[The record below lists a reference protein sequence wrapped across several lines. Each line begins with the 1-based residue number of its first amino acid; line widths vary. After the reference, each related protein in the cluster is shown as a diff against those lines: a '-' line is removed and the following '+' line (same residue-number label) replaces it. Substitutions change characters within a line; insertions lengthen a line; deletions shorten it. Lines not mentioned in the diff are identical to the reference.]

1 MAKQK
6 GPAPIQGTI
15 GNLTFFKS
23 QDGFMVKTKSEV
35 SKSKILSDP
44 GFQRTRENMA
54 EFGSAGKAGKI
65 LRTASNSVLQQSADN
80 RMVSR
85 LAAQMLKVIKSD
97 TVGKRG
103 ERSVTSGNIALLS
116 GFDFNNKGILSTTL
130 ISPYDVVY
138 TRASGD
144 LTFSLPSFI
153 PAQGIVAPQGAT
165 HYKLQLAAAPVD
177 FGIANNMAQLTASS
191 VLPWDNV
198 AATAL
203 TLALSLPAASALP
216 VFVLLQV
223 QFFIR
228 VNADDYPLNN
238 GAYNACAIISI
249 STP

>member
-1 MAKQK
+1 MLRKYSV
-6 GPAPIQGTI
+6 G
-15 GNLTFFKS
+15 L
-23 QDGFMVKTKSEV
+23 
-35 SKSKILSDP
+35 L
-44 GFQRTRENMA
+44 
-54 EFGSAGKAGKI
+54 AGKAGKT
-65 LRTASNSVLQQSADN
+65 LRTTFNSVLQQSADN

-85 LAAQMLKVIKSD
+85 LAAQMLKVIQSD

-103 ERSVTSGNIALLS
+103 ERSVASGNIALLG

-144 LTFSLPSFI
+144 LTFNLPSFI

-177 FGIANNMAQLTASS
+177 FGITNNLAQLTASS

-198 AATAL
+198 ATTAL
-203 TLALSLPAASALP
+203 TLTLSLPAASAFP
-216 VFVLLQV
+216 VFILLQV

-249 STP
+249 NTP

>member
-6 GPAPIQGTI
+6 GPSPIQGTI

-35 SKSKILSDP
+35 SRSKILSDP
-44 GFQRTRENMA
+44 KFQRTRENMA
-54 EFGSAGKAGKI
+54 EFGNAGRAGKI
-65 LRTASNSVLQQSADN
+65 LRTCFNSVLQQSADN

-85 LAAQMLKVIKSD
+85 LAAQMLKIIKTD

-103 ERSVTSGNIALLS
+103 ERTVANGNMALLA

-144 LTFSLPSFI
+144 LSFSLPSFI
-153 PAQGIVAPQGAT
+153 PAQGIVAPRGAT
-165 HYKLQLAAAPVD
+165 HYKLQLSAAPVD
-177 FGIANNMAQLTASS
+177 FSNPKNIAQSASS
-191 VLPWDNV
+191 AVLPWDNV
-198 AATAL
+198 ATTAL
-203 TLALSLPAASALP
+203 SLTLSLPAASVLP
-216 VFVLLQV
+216 VFVLLQI

-228 VNADDYPLNN
+228 VNTDDYPLNN
-238 GAYNACAIISI
+238 GAYNACAIINI